1 MRTQAAGKGN
11 GRTASRE
18 ARRQQLIDATID
30 SISKRGFSGTTL
42 ETVTRGA
49 NLSHGIVN
57 FYFRTKE
64 DLYLET
70 LGHLTGEHYRRWYG
84 AMTRAGPDPAR
95 QLGAIVDADFD
106 RTICSRRKL
115 AVWFAF
121 WGQAKYRPN
130 YLRIHSR
137 YDDERFEEISRLCRE
152 IAADGAYGGLD
163 PESVARCLE
172 SLVDGP
178 VARHAALSKGGQQAT
193 GPQRLLRLPGRGVSR
208 TLHVARRRRRNRV
221 GTSLFPRRPVMTGPA
236 MSRGPVR
243 AVPLEPVAPGPAT
256 SRRRFRR
263 VPDGTGSGPR
273 RAPVPAGLRGVT
285 AGAGRG
291 VARTTRRCVHP
302 SPDDTPLAPAPR
314 RGTRVTSGPARQRRK
329 GCMPAAARRPAL
341 PQARTRR
348 RRRPRQ
354 PLGHDRRLACD
365 ARGTPGARSADRQED
380 RTCPRSP
387 PVSAPSPSPRSGMP
401 SRLAATASSASAK
414 TISTASRSATS
425 GWSAAARTPWPSTR
439 ARASSRRRRS
449 SRRSPTGRSPRSLST
464 TITTTPAA
472 GTIFRSG
479 PVTGWTRRS
488 WRTRTRERLQ
498 SATTSTSPRC
508 GPCPGR
514 ASVSTITP

>member
-42 ETVTRGA
+42 ETVPRGA

-172 SLVDGP
+172 SLVDGLWLDMLLYP
-178 VARHAALSKGGQQAT
+178 REASRQRARSDCFGYLAGVFPEHFTS
-193 GPQRLLRLPGRGVSR
+193 PGD
-208 TLHVARRRRRNRV
+208 A
-221 GTSLFPRRPVMTGPA
+221 
-236 MSRGPVR
+236 
-243 AVPLEPVAPGPAT
+243 
-256 SRRRFRR
+256 
-263 VPDGTGSGPR
+263 DGTESAQACSRAGP
-273 RAPVPAGLRGVT
+273 
-285 AGAGRG
+285 
-291 VARTTRRCVHP
+291 
-302 SPDDTPLAPAPR
+302 
-314 RGTRVTSGPARQRRK
+314 
-329 GCMPAAARRPAL
+329 
-341 PQARTRR
+341 
-348 RRRPRQ
+348 
-354 PLGHDRRLACD
+354 
-365 ARGTPGARSADRQED
+365 
-380 RTCPRSP
+380 
-387 PVSAPSPSPRSGMP
+387 
-401 SRLAATASSASAK
+401 
-414 TISTASRSATS
+414 
-425 GWSAAARTPWPSTR
+425 
-439 ARASSRRRRS
+439 
-449 SRRSPTGRSPRSLST
+449 
-464 TITTTPAA
+464 
-472 GTIFRSG
+472 
-479 PVTGWTRRS
+479 
-488 WRTRTRERLQ
+488 
-498 SATTSTSPRC
+498 
-508 GPCPGR
+508 
-514 ASVSTITP
+514 